1 MDATDRSEFTA
12 PMLKILTF
20 STLFPNPVAPH
31 HGIFTETTLRQ
42 QLRSYPMQ
50 VQVVAPVPWFPSR
63 APLFGRYAGY
73 AGVPHEEVRAGV
85 RVLHPRY
92 LSLPRVGMH
101 VAPLTLAR
109 AARPIVAGM
118 LAAGHDF
125 DLIDAHYFYPDGVA
139 AVLLGRTFGKPVT
152 ITALGSDINLLARY
166 RGPRRMMRWAAGRSA
181 AMISVCQALRGEMVR
196 LGMPGE
202 RIHAL
207 RNGVDLDLFYP
218 EPRAMA
224 RAALGVDGF
233 TLLSVGHLVE
243 NKGHD
248 KVIRALAALPDT
260 RLLVAGCGP
269 ERARLE
275 ALARQLGVAGRV
287 RFGGVLRQDQLRTWY
302 SAADALVLASSREGW
317 ANVLLEAMACG
328 TPALASDVG
337 GTAEVITC
345 PAAGLLL
352 PENSAAGIAGAV
364 HALRAAPP
372 ARAATRAHAARHAW
386 HDTARARFDLFARIA
401 GRPPTP
407 AEPCTL
413 QTNCLT

>member
-1 MDATDRSEFTA
+1 MDATDRFEFTA

-20 STLFPNPVAPH
+20 STLFPNAVAPH

-42 QLRSYPMQ
+42 QLRSFPMQ
-50 VQVVAPVPWFPSR
+50 ALVVAPVPWFPWR
-63 APLFGRYAGY
+63 APVFGRYAGY
-73 AGVPHEEVRAGV
+73 AGVPHEEMRDGL

-101 VAPLTLAR
+101 VTPLTLAR
-109 AARPIVAGM
+109 AARPAIAAL

-139 AVLLGRTFGKPVT
+139 AALLAREFGKPLT

-166 RGPRRMMRWAAGRSA
+166 RGPRCMMRWAAGRSA
-181 AMISVCQALRGEMVR
+181 AMISVCQALRGEMIRVG
-196 LGMPGE
+196 LPGE

-224 RAALGVDGF
+224 RAALGLDGF

-248 KVIRALAALPDT
+248 KAIRALAALPDA
-260 RLLVAGCGP
+260 RLLVAGGGP

-275 ALARQLGVAGRV
+275 ALARQLGVAERV
-287 RFGGVLRQDQLRTWY
+287 RFGGVLRQDQLRSWY

-337 GTAEVITC
+337 GTAEVVTC
-345 PAAGLLL
+345 HAAGLLL
-352 PENSAAGIAGAV
+352 PQNSPAGIVDAV
-364 HALRAAPP
+364 RALRADPP
-372 ARAATRAHAARHAW
+372 ARLATRAHACRHAW
-386 HDTARARFDLFARIA
+386 TDTARARFDLFSRIA
-401 GRPPTP
+401 GHPPLP
-407 AEPCTL
+407 AQPCTL
-413 QTNCLT
+413 QTNCST